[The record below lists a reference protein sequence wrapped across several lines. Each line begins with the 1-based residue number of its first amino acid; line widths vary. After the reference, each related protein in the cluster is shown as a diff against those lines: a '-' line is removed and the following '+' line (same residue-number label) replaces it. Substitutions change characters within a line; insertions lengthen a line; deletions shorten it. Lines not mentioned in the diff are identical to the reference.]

1 MRALLNAAKTGL
13 AEIRR
18 HKLRSALSFMSI
30 AVGSVVFMDSFAS
43 IISVN
48 DRLREQR
55 RISGVARMEIS
66 PNYDQVFSDPDDYK
80 PPPVI
85 KYEDARR
92 LRSELPEAYMVSAE
106 SGSEINVLEYGGRR
120 MVARVNGV
128 TPEWAKRDF
137 TYGLKGRFLDWN
149 DVEKNLRVCVLFR
162 KAAPPPMND
171 FEKTQAKRWD
181 YTRAFDDMVSRNDM
195 LGRTL
200 KLNDFTFTVVGVL
213 QEPPDSERPS
223 LILTGDRDYNVL
235 APVTTMGRYGFL
247 NEEWNSVTI
256 KVDAGDERAY
266 YGTLRRVENFLRA
279 RFGAVEFFDIDKQME
294 TINDTIAASVKNALM
309 AMSLGMLAFIAGGI
323 GIMNVTLATVFSRV
337 KEIGV
342 RRALGA
348 SRGDIMLQFIVE
360 AAMLGLIGGLIGS
373 AAGYLWGV
381 HVKVMFGMDA
391 SPIRFWM
398 PGVSVGIAVLTAF
411 VFAVYPAWVAAG
423 LKPADALRTE

>member
-92 LRSELPEAYMVSAE
+92 LRSELSDAFMVSAE

-120 MVARVNGV
+120 MVARLNGV

-149 DVEKNLRVCVLFR
+149 DVEKN
-162 KAAPPPMND
+162 
-171 FEKTQAKRWD
+171 
-181 YTRAFDDMVSRNDM
+181 
-195 LGRTL
+195 
-200 KLNDFTFTVVGVL
+200 
-213 QEPPDSERPS
+213 
-223 LILTGDRDYNVL
+223 
-235 APVTTMGRYGFL
+235 
-247 NEEWNSVTI
+247 
-256 KVDAGDERAY
+256 
-266 YGTLRRVENFLRA
+266 
-279 RFGAVEFFDIDKQME
+279 
-294 TINDTIAASVKNALM
+294 
-309 AMSLGMLAFIAGGI
+309 
-323 GIMNVTLATVFSRV
+323 
-337 KEIGV
+337 
-342 RRALGA
+342 
-348 SRGDIMLQFIVE
+348 
-360 AAMLGLIGGLIGS
+360 
-373 AAGYLWGV
+373 
-381 HVKVMFGMDA
+381 
-391 SPIRFWM
+391 
-398 PGVSVGIAVLTAF
+398 
-411 VFAVYPAWVAAG
+411 
-423 LKPADALRTE
+423 